1 MPLRGSD
8 TLDRPP
14 SINLVDPGLYS
25 DGDPFVQWRWLR
37 ANDPVYRHRPTDYP
51 SFWVLTKYEDVRAVF
66 RDAETFSSAQ
76 GILLRPS
83 GHGTD
88 PGGGRTLA
96 LTDPPRHRQLR
107 GLVDEWFTVRSVRAI
122 EAKMREVAGSVIDL
136 AVERERCDFVGDIAA
151 RIPLYMICSMMGV
164 PESDWERLFTLSRQ
178 AFGADDAVTRR
189 FAHLDIMGYFE
200 DLTVVKAA
208 NPADDLVSVLV
219 TGEIEGKRI
228 SQEEVILNCD
238 NLFVGGAENTRIAA
252 AGGMLTFLQHPEQ
265 WQRLVEDPALLPSAV
280 EEVLRWTSTTTHI
293 LRTASWPVEI
303 RGRRIDAG
311 DLVTLWI
318 PSANRDEEVFT
329 DSDRFDVSRQ
339 PNRHL
344 ALGFGEHFCVG
355 NKLARV
361 EIRLLYQ
368 ELIDRSLRV
377 EPDGEPRRLGS
388 IVVNGL
394 EYLPVKLVPGRSL
407 PSPFTLVV
415 QVLSAVSA
423 DFRTMLP

>member
-1 MPLRGSD
+1 MLSE

-14 SINLVDPGLYS
+14 GINLVDPGLYS
-25 DGDPFVQWRWLR
+25 NGDPFVQWRWLR
-37 ANDPVYRHRPTDYP
+37 ANEPVYRHGPTDYP
-51 SFWVLTKYEDVRAVF
+51 KFWALTRYEDIKAVF

-83 GHGTD
+83 GHGAD

-107 GLVDEWFTVRSVRAI
+107 GLIDQWFTVRSVRTI
-122 EAKMREVAGSVIDL
+122 EATMQEVAGRVIDL
-136 AVERERCDFVGDIAA
+136 SVEREHCDFVEDIAA

-164 PESDWERLFTLSRQ
+164 PEADWEKLFTLSRE

-189 FAHLDIMGYFE
+189 FAHLRIMGYFE
-200 DLTVVKAA
+200 ELTAVKAA

-219 TGEIEGKRI
+219 TGEIEGARI
-228 SQEEVILNCD
+228 SQEEIILNCD
-238 NLFVGGAENTRIAA
+238 NLFVGGTENTRIAA
-252 AGGMLTFLQHPEQ
+252 AGGMLAFLEHPEQ
-265 WQRLVEDPALLPSAV
+265 WRRLVEDPALLPAAV
-280 EEVLRWTSTTTHI
+280 EEVLRWTSTATHI
-293 LRTASWPVEI
+293 LRTATKPAEI
-303 RGRRIDAG
+303 RGQLIDVG
-311 DLVTLWI
+311 DLVTLWL
-318 PSANRDEEVFT
+318 PSANRDEDVFA
-329 DSDRFDVSRQ
+329 DPDRFDVNRQ

-368 ELIDRSLRV
+368 ELIDRSLRI
-377 EPDGEPRRLGS
+377 EPDGEPKRLGS

-394 EYLPVKLVPGRSL
+394 EHLPVRLVPGH
-407 PSPFTLVV
+407 
-415 QVLSAVSA
+415 
-423 DFRTMLP
+423 M